1 MRVPETMAVFDGLEG
16 RTSMADNTTNAP
28 QTPATNTAPTN
39 GTNGNG
45 ADDLKNRLEA
55 FIDTDVRPFLQQD
68 GGDIELIGVDDGIV
82 KVHLQGACGT
92 CPSSIMTLQFGVER
106 RLKEVFPTEVK
117 GLQLENP
124 FMMGGGGAHAH
135 GAGPHPSH
143 Y

>member
-1 MRVPETMAVFDGLEG
+1 MDQH
-16 RTSMADNTTNAP
+16 TN
-28 QTPATNTAPTN
+28 TPAPAANPTAGAPA
-39 GTNGNG
+39 NG
-45 ADDLKNRLEA
+45 AAPAEDLKSRLEA

-68 GGDIELIGVDDGIV
+68 GGDIELVGVEDGIV

-124 FMMGGGGAHAH
+124 MSLPGHHNSG
-135 GAGPHPSH
+135 GPHPSH